1 VVAVSDGRSEVV
13 RSASNNAV
21 GARALKGNW
30 QGGAHGPDRWRP
42 RLVPSG
48 VGCTVVWARPS

>member
-1 VVAVSDGRSEVV
+1 VAVSDGRSEV
-13 RSASNNAV
+13 

-30 QGGAHGPDRWRP
+30 RGGPHGPDRWRP